1 MPNRRILVLDD
12 DAAVGQTIQWIA
24 ESLGFEAEFVTR
36 PDEFLQRLDRMSP
49 DIITIDLVMPE
60 LDGVE
65 IMRLLAERK
74 CRAKIVIS
82 SGMGT
87 RVLDAAQRS
96 ASEHGLS
103 IAGVISKPISK
114 EALRLLVGE
123 GSESN
128 EPQSVETQSASRDEF
143 EVTAPDL
150 QNALDRHEFVLAYQ
164 PKIECRS
171 GATAGFEA
179 LVRWKHPDRGIVMPD
194 QFIPVAENAG
204 LIDAL
209 TAQIFDQSLE
219 WFSQSFPQSNLKL
232 SLNISAKSL
241 VDIQMADNLSAVC
254 HRFQIDTERI
264 VLELT
269 ETSAMVDPILSLDL
283 LTRLRMKG
291 FQLSIDDFGT
301 GFSSMIQ
308 LVRLPFSEIKVDKS
322 FVMQAQ
328 HSSESRSVIK
338 SIVELGHSLG
348 LLVTA
353 EGVENLKTL
362 DYLNSLGCDLA
373 QGYFIARPMPGEA
386 ARNWVE
392 QRKQRIS
399 T

>member
-1 MPNRRILVLDD
+1 MANRSILILDD
-12 DAAVGQTIQWIA
+12 DAAVGQPIQWIA
-24 ESLGFEAEFVTR
+24 ESLGFESEFVIR
-36 PDEFLQRLDRMSP
+36 PEEFFQRLDRMCP

-82 SGMGT
+82 SGMGS
-87 RVLDAAQRS
+87 RVLEAAQRS
-96 ASEHGLS
+96 ALEHGLS
-103 IAGVISKPISK
+103 ILGVISKPISK
-114 EALRLLVGE
+114 EALHLLVGD
-123 GSESN
+123 GSECDQLPWI
-128 EPQSVETQSASRDEF
+128 EEQSAYGEVF
-143 EVTAPDL
+143 EITRQDL
-150 QNALDRHEFVLAYQ
+150 QNALDRHEFILAYQ

-171 GATAGFEA
+171 GLTVGFEA
-179 LVRWKHPDRGIVMPD
+179 LVRWKHPDRGIVMPND
-194 QFIPVAENAG
+194 FIPLAENAG
-204 LIDAL
+204 LIDPL
-209 TAQIFDQSLE
+209 TEQIFEQSLE
-219 WFSQSFPQSNLKL
+219 WFSQSFPQSNPKL

-241 VDIQMADNLSAVC
+241 VDIQMADNLSALC
-254 HRFQIDTERI
+254 QRFQIDTERV

-283 LTRLRMKG
+283 LTRLRVKG
-291 FQLSIDDFGT
+291 FHLSIDDFGT
-301 GFSSMIQ
+301 GFSSMVQ
-308 LVRLPFSEIKVDKS
+308 LVRLPFSEIKVDRS
-322 FVMQAQ
+322 FVMQAP

-386 ARNWVE
+386 ACNWVE
-392 QRKQRIS
+392 QRKQGIS
-399 T
+399 A

>member
-1 MPNRRILVLDD
+1 MANRRILILDD

-36 PDEFLQRLDRMSP
+36 PEAFFQRLERMSP

-74 CRAKIVIS
+74 SRAKIVIS

-87 RVLDAAQRS
+87 RVLEAAQRS

-103 IAGVISKPISK
+103 IAGIISKPISK
-114 EALRLLVGE
+114 EALHLLVGDGCE
-123 GSESN
+123 RDQPASAE
-128 EPQSVETQSASRDEF
+128 EQSAYRDEF
-143 EVTAPDL
+143 EVTAPGL
-150 QNALDRHEFVLAYQ
+150 QNAIDRHEFVMAYQ
-164 PKIECRS
+164 PKFECRS
-171 GATAGFEA
+171 GTTAGFEA

-194 QFIPVAENAG
+194 SFIPVAENFG

-209 TAQIFDQSLE
+209 TAQVFDQSLE
-219 WFSQSFPQSNLKL
+219 WFSGAYPESNLHL
-232 SLNISAKSL
+232 SLNLSARSL
-241 VDIQMADNLSAVC
+241 VDIQLADHLVTLC
-254 HRFQIDTERI
+254 HLFQIAPERI

-291 FQLSIDDFGT
+291 FQLAIDDFGT
-301 GFSSMIQ
+301 GFSSMVQ

-328 HSSESRSVIK
+328 QSSESRTVIK
-338 SIVELGHSLG
+338 SIIDLGHSLG
-348 LLVTA
+348 LQVTA
-353 EGVENLKTL
+353 EGVEDLDTL
-362 DYLNSLGCDLA
+362 NYLNTLGCDFA
-373 QGYFIARPMPGEA
+373 QGYFIARPMWGEA
-386 ARNWVE
+386 VRNWVE
-392 QRKQRIS
+392 QRK
-399 T
+399 TLLG

>member
-1 MPNRRILVLDD
+1 MANRHILILDD

-36 PDEFLQRLDRMSP
+36 PEEFFQRLEQKSP
-49 DIITIDLVMPE
+49 DIITIDLVMPK

-82 SGMGT
+82 SGMGS
-87 RVLDAAQRS
+87 RVLEAAQRS
-96 ASEHGLS
+96 ALEQGLS
-103 IAGVISKPISK
+103 ILGVISKPISK
-114 EALRLLVGE
+114 EALRLMVDE
-123 GSESN
+123 GSECDQ
-128 EPQSVETQSASRDEF
+128 PPSVETPSASRDEF
-143 EVTAPDL
+143 EVTALDL
-150 QNALDRHEFVLAYQ
+150 QNAIDRHEFVMAYQ

-194 QFIPVAENAG
+194 DFIPFAENTG

-209 TAQIFDQSLE
+209 SGQIFEQSLE
-219 WFSQSFPQSNLKL
+219 WFSQSFPQSYPKL
-232 SLNISAKSL
+232 SLNISAKGL
-241 VDIQMADNLSAVC
+241 VAIQMADHLSALC
-254 HRFQIDTERI
+254 RRFQIDPERI

-269 ETSAMVDPILSLDL
+269 ETSAMVDPVLSLDL
-283 LTRLRMKG
+283 LIRMRVKG

-301 GFSSMIQ
+301 GFSSMVQ

-322 FVMQAQ
+322 FVMQTQ
-328 HSSESRSVIK
+328 NSSVSRSVIK
-338 SIVELGHSLG
+338 SIIELGHSLG

-353 EGVENLKTL
+353 EGVEDLKTL

-392 QRKQRIS
+392 QRKQEIS
-399 T
+399 A

>member
-1 MPNRRILVLDD
+1 MAKRSILILDD
-12 DAAVGQTIQWIA
+12 DAAVGQTIQWLA
-24 ESLGFEAEFVTR
+24 ESLGFEAEFVIR
-36 PDEFLQRLDRMSP
+36 PEEFFLRLEQKSP
-49 DIITIDLVMPE
+49 EIITIDLVMPE

-74 CRAKIVIS
+74 TRAKIVIS
-82 SGMGT
+82 SGMGS
-87 RVLDAAQRS
+87 RVLEAAQRS
-96 ASEHGLS
+96 ALEHGLS
-103 IAGVISKPISK
+103 ILGVISKPISR
-114 EALRLLVGE
+114 EALRLLVGD
-123 GSESN
+123 GN
-128 EPQSVETQSASRDEF
+128 ECQQPASAEEQSAHKDEF
-143 EVTAPDL
+143 EVTKSDL
-150 QNALDRHEFVLAYQ
+150 QNALDRHEFVMVYQ

-171 GATAGFEA
+171 GVTAGFEA

-194 QFIPVAENAG
+194 DFIPIAENVG

-209 TAQIFDQSLE
+209 TGQIFELSLE
-219 WFSQSFPQSNLKL
+219 WFSQSFPQSNPKL

-241 VDIQMADNLSAVC
+241 VAIQMADSLSALC
-254 HRFQIDTERI
+254 QRFQIDPERI

-269 ETSAMVDPILSLDL
+269 ESSAMVDPILSLDL
-283 LTRLRMKG
+283 LTRLCMKG

-301 GFSSMIQ
+301 GFSSMVQ

-328 HSSESRSVIK
+328 LSSESRSVIK

-348 LLVTA
+348 LVVTA

-392 QRKQRIS
+392 QRKQGIS
-399 T
+399 A